1 VDRAMG
7 LLEGQMTGTS
17 GREVISTRQEKLA
30 ELARIEPKLEL
41 TTLAH
46 HIDEVWLREAYRR
59 TRKDGAAGV
68 DGVTAA
74 QYEAELEAN
83 LASLLERFKSGRY
96 RAPAVR
102 RVHIPKP
109 GAGKKTRPIGIPT
122 LEDKVLQRAVLMV
135 LEPVYEQDFLDCS
148 YGFRPGRS
156 AHQALEALW
165 QGLMGMGGG
174 WIIDLDI
181 QSFFDDVEWGQ
192 LRGFLDQRVRD
203 GVIRRAIGK
212 WLNAGVMEAGEVS
225 HPDRGTPQGGVVS
238 PLLSNLYLHEVLDVW
253 FEHEVKPRL
262 RGRAFEVRFADDAAL
277 VFEREED
284 ARRVLAVLSQRFA
297 RYGLRLHPEKTQ
309 LVDFRS
315 PPRTGPGGPQR
326 ERSFVLLG
334 FTHFWGRSRKGRWV
348 VQRKTAKD
356 RFTRALREVGHWC
369 RAHRHWPVAAQ
380 QAALRRKLQGHYA
393 YYGITGNARAL
404 ARFLHEVRRLWR
416 KWLHRRSWRARMTWV
431 RFVRLTERYPL
442 PPARVVHSVYRR
454 AATP

>member
-1 VDRAMG
+1 
-7 LLEGQMTGTS
+7 MTGTS
-17 GREVISTRQEKLA
+17 SREIISTRQQKVA
-30 ELARIEPKLEL
+30 ALARIEPKLEL

-59 TRKDGAAGV
+59 TRKDGAVGV

-74 QYEAELEAN
+74 QYEEGLEEN
-83 LASLLERFKSGRY
+83 LKSLLERFKTGRY

-102 RVHIPKP
+102 RVHIPK
-109 GAGKKTRPIGIPT
+109 AGTPNKERPIGIPT

-135 LEPVYEQDFLDCS
+135 LEPLYEQDFLDCS

-156 AHQALEALW
+156 PHQALDALW
-165 QGLMGMGGG
+165 QGLMERGGG
-174 WIIDLDI
+174 WVIDLDI
-181 QSFFDDVEWGQ
+181 QSFFDNVEKPR
-192 LRGFLDQRVRD
+192 LRHFLDQRVRD

-212 WLNAGVMEAGEVS
+212 WLNAGVMEEGVVS
-225 HPDRGTPQGGVVS
+225 HPERGVPQGGVVS
-238 PLLSNLYLHEVLDVW
+238 PLLSNLYLHEVLDLW

-284 ARRVLAVLSQRFA
+284 ARRVLAVLSKRFA
-297 RYGLRLHPEKTQ
+297 KYGLRLHPEKTR

-315 PPRTGPGGPQR
+315 PPRAEPRGSQA
-326 ERSFVLLG
+326 ERSFALLG

-356 RFTRALREVGHWC
+356 RFTRALREIGCWC

-380 QAALRRKLQGHYA
+380 QAVLRRKLQGHYA
-393 YYGITGNARAL
+393 YYGITGNGRAL

-416 KWLHRRSWRARMTWV
+416 KWLSRRSWHGRMTWEK
-431 RFVRLTERYPL
+431 FARLATRYPL
-442 PPARVVHSVYRR
+442 PPSRVVHSIYRR